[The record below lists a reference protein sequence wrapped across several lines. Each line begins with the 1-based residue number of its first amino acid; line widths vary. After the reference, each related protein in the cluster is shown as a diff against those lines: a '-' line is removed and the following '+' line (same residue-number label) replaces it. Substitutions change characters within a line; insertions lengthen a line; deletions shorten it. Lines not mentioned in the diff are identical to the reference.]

1 MAATLRSRLPEDVV
15 VIGAGVSGLA
25 LARELQAHGRSPI
38 VLERSRGVGGRCAT
52 RRIDGQPVDHGIAC
66 IHGRSR
72 RFLAELDRVSDI
84 ALVPQWPSLT
94 VGDGTPC
101 RPEAFE
107 TRDRRVAFGAGV
119 NRFAKHL
126 AAGLNI
132 RTEAEVTTLRLLDP
146 GSTARSAWELTMATG
161 DIVRCEH
168 VALTMPAPAVA
179 ALLRQMAPPP
189 QAIAGVLPLIDL
201 VRTLPCLTV
210 IARYPDGTASPSWQ
224 ASFPRT
230 SPVLQ
235 TIFHDSSK
243 RECGSRLTLV
253 IQARAAFSR
262 AHLKE
267 PVESWTRAMIESAA
281 ALHGDWIAAPD
292 LVQSHSWSRARV
304 NAGSELTRPLTVTLG
319 DGALLGIAGD
329 GFHAAGGIEGAYL
342 SGIALA
348 ERFIAHR

>member
-1 MAATLRSRLPEDVV
+1 MPADVV
-15 VIGAGVSGLA
+15 VIGAGVAGLA
-25 LARELQAHGRSPI
+25 LARELKAHGRSPI
-38 VLERSRGVGGRCAT
+38 VLERSRGLGGRCAT
-52 RRIDGQPVDHGIAC
+52 RRIDGQPVDHGVAC

-72 RFLAELDRVSDI
+72 RFLAELDRVGDI
-84 ALVPQWPSLT
+84 ALVPDWPSLR

-107 TRDRRVAFGAGV
+107 TRDRRVAFGEGV

-126 AAGLNI
+126 AAGLET

-146 GSTARSAWELTMATG
+146 ASARRPGWALTMATG
-161 DIVRCEH
+161 ETVRCDH

-179 ALLRQMAPPP
+179 ALLRQMKPLPEE
-189 QAIAGVLPLIDL
+189 IAAVLPLIDL
-201 VRTLPCLTV
+201 VRALPCLTV
-210 IARYPDGTASPSWQ
+210 IARYPDGTTPPHWQ

-230 SPVLQ
+230 ITELQ
-235 TIFHDSSK
+235 SIFHDSSK
-243 RECGSRLTLV
+243 RARGARLTLV

-262 AHLKE
+262 AHLEE
-267 PVESWTRAMIESAA
+267 PVESWTRALIQSAA

-292 LVQSHSWSRARV
+292 LVQSHSWRRARV
-304 NAGSELTRPLTVTLG
+304 DAGSELAQPLMVKVG

-329 GFHAAGGIEGAYL
+329 GFHSAGGIEGSYL

-348 ERFIAHR
+348 ERLIANR